1 VPGVVVSVVAK
12 VKLNISPAKLVMVF
26 GVVTPFGSV
35 MLTNTISIPILSV
48 TFAVMLTGWVWLTTF
63 GSAVTLITLGSV
75 MSLTWNVI
83 VSVLL
88 MLLLVSFAMMVAV

>member
-1 VPGVVVSVVAK
+1 VPGVVLSVVAK
-12 VKLNISPAKLVMVF
+12 VKLNISPAKLVIVL

-48 TFAVMLTGWVWLTTF
+48 TFAVMLKLVPWFPAL

-75 MSLTWNVI
+75 MSLTVNVI

-88 MLLLVSFAMMVAV
+88 MLLLVSFAIIKAV